1 MKTIVIPIILTAIMS
16 VMSCEMCRDMR
27 SVGVNEFSRYLKRRN
42 VVLVDVRTPQEH
54 SEGHIPGTDFNID
67 VLDESFEKEIL
78 EKIPHDS
85 NVAIY
90 CRSGRRSKTAG
101 AILES
106 KCYKVVELESGFNG
120 WKDAGKDIQH

>member
-1 MKTIVIPIILTAIMS
+1 MS
-16 VMSCEMCRDMR
+16 FSFFGLFGQTNKFRTVD
-27 SVGVNEFSRYLKRRN
+27 VTEFAKAVSDTSY
-42 VVLVDVRTPQEH
+42 VVLDVRTPAEH
-54 SEGHIPGTDFNID
+54 AEGHIPGTHFNID

-106 KCYKVVELESGFNG
+106 NCYKVVELESGFNG